1 MLTVRALNLFKERI
15 LLMNGILKRIEK
27 AEGMRDDEV
36 QGEFWSWPKIG
47 KCFCFFKF
55 TNGKMRLIET
65 SHVIKITERRAG
77 NLVFEAKDGVFQVI
91 LTG

>member
-1 MLTVRALNLFKERI
+1 
-15 LLMNGILKRIEK
+15 MNGILKRIEK

-65 SHVIKITERRAG
+65 SPVTKITERKAG
-77 NLVFEAKDGVFQVI
+77 NLVFEAKDGVFQI
-91 LTG
+91 IMTGE

>member
-1 MLTVRALNLFKERI
+1 MMLG
-15 LLMNGILKRIEK
+15 MLKKLEH
-27 AEGMRDDEV
+27 AENMRDDIVE
-36 QGEFWSWPKIG
+36 GEFWSWPKIG

-65 SHVIKITERRAG
+65 SHVTKITERRAG